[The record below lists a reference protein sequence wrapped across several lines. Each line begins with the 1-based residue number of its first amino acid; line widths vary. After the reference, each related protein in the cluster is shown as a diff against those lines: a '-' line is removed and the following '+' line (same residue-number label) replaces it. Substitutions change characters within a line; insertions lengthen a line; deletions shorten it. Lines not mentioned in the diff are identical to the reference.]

1 MKEEKFLYVTC
12 DLLKPTVEGSRLSH
26 GYDDIQWTVN
36 ILDELGIKGRFIWE
50 KFETELDAWLDQECT
65 AAIVQPY
72 LKLVPDLLCSASCV
86 VGWELPAGLRH
97 ALESEGI
104 LWVSFAH
111 YFWSPRKDLLVVE
124 SSSSSLLE
132 AIHQPLPRIQ
142 PIWTLD
148 NHLRTSSLLIAEPPQ
163 LHSSRI
169 RNGKLLSLND
179 CVDQILEFM
188 NLGKDIFVFPNILTP
203 SIQSPVFSLLGLQ
216 PLNARASCFIAYLA
230 SDRAAEIASVDPAL
244 VHVTQSFQKPFHCW
258 NPQQRASAI
267 IPLRHLKK
275 PDFWNEI
282 FDRTA
287 Q

>member
-1 MKEEKFLYVTC
+1 MYVTC
-12 DLLKPTVEGSRLSH
+12 DLLKPTVNNLRFSH

-36 ILDELGIKGRFIWE
+36 ILDELGITGRVVWE
-50 KFETELDAWLDQECT
+50 KLDTELDSWLNQECT
-65 AAIVQPY
+65 AEIVKPY
-72 LKLVPDLLCSASCV
+72 LELVPDLFRSASCV

-104 LWVSFAH
+104 LWVSFTH
-111 YFWSPRKDLLVVE
+111 YFWSQRKDLLVAE

-132 AIHQPLPRIQ
+132 AIHQPLPRVQ

-148 NHLRTSSLLIAEPPQ
+148 SHLRSSSLLIVEPPN

-169 RNGKLLSLND
+169 RNGKLHSLND
-179 CVDQILEFM
+179 CVDQIFEFM
-188 NLGKDIFVFPNILTP
+188 NLGKDIFVFPSTLTP
-203 SIQSPVFSLLGLQ
+203 SGESPIFSLLGLKS
-216 PLNARASCFIAYLA
+216 LNARSSCFIAYLA
-230 SDRAAEIASVDPAL
+230 SDRAAEIASVDPGL

-258 NPQQRASAI
+258 NPQQRPSAI
-267 IPLRHLKK
+267 LPLRHLKK
-275 PDFWNEI
+275 PGFWSEI